1 MKKHMIKQVISLFI
15 CISLC
20 FTVVYPVPAKASTT
34 EIIKISDET
43 FHNSVPKISVVTADG
58 NGSTLE
64 KSDGYV
70 DAHITITDTDG
81 TELSDD
87 VSFKVRGNTT
97 ALYWINKKSFTFK
110 FAKKKDVLGMGK
122 GKKWA
127 IVANAFDPTLLR
139 NYLAFET
146 ADELEIPYTSMH
158 KFVELW
164 LDGSFRGNYVLF
176 EPVQQG
182 ADRVDIDIE
191 SNGGMKDFLVEYETE
206 TAMVNPSDT
215 YFKAANVR
223 FIATDPDEPSEDQI
237 SYMQNVLSD
246 IITTLQSGSEEQIR
260 EIIDTSSF
268 AKYYLLN
275 EYFKTFDFSVTSV
288 FFYYKDGKLF
298 AGPPW
303 DYDLSMGNTNSELA
317 GRCREA
323 NSSSG
328 IFADK
333 NLFAYIA
340 RKSWFKEIVKQ
351 EYEAHYDYF
360 SHIHTDGGILDT
372 MHLTYRGTIDRNYSE
387 AGWRASKWWINIQR
401 QPDKT
406 YDENYAFLKNWLAE
420 RYNWFEEYL
429 EPFYREY
436 IIGDT
441 DGNGEIDICDVTQI
455 QRFLIGFYYD
465 QDYSVRGNVTGDELS
480 IVDAT
485 EIQRYLIGLKNSLCI
500 GEKNKA
506 KFAN

>member
-1 MKKHMIKQVISLFI
+1 MTKTVISLFI

-20 FTVVYPVPAKASTT
+20 FTIVFSISAKATSI
-34 EIIKISDET
+34 ENNIYSDR
-43 FHNSVPKISVVTADG
+43 FFQNSVPKITVVTEDG
-58 NGSTLE
+58 NGCSLE

-70 DAHITITDTDG
+70 NAHITITDTDG
-81 TELSDD
+81 TELTDD

-97 ALYWINKKSFTFK
+97 ALYWIDKKSFTFK

-127 IVANAFDPTLLR
+127 IVANSFDPTLLR

-146 ADELEIPYTSMH
+146 ANELEIPYTSNH

-182 ADRVDIDIE
+182 SDRVDIDIE
-191 SNGGMKDFLVEYETE
+191 SNDGMKDFLVEFETE
-206 TAMVNPSDT
+206 TAMVNPNDT

-223 FIATDPDEPSEDQI
+223 FIATDPDEPSEAQI
-237 SYMQNVLSD
+237 SYMQEVLSD

-260 EIIDTSSF
+260 EKIDTSSF

-288 FFYYKDGKLF
+288 FFYYKDGKLY

-303 DYDLSMGNTNSELA
+303 DYDLSMGNTNGELA

-323 NSSSG
+323 NSSQG
-328 IFADK
+328 VYADK
-333 NLFAYIA
+333 NLFVYLAD
-340 RKSWFKEIVKQ
+340 KSWFKEIVKN
-351 EYEAHYDYF
+351 EYEEHYDF
-360 SHIHTDGGILDT
+360 FAHIHTDGGVLDT
-372 MHLTYRGTIDRNYSE
+372 LRSTYTATIDRNYGE

-420 RYNWFEEYL
+420 RCDWFEEYF

-441 DGNGEIDICDVTQI
+441 DGNGEVDICDATHI
-455 QRFLIGFYYD
+455 QRILAEFYYD
-465 QDYSVRGNVTGDELS
+465 SNYVIRGNVTGDELS
-480 IVDAT
+480 IIDVT
-485 EIQRYLIGLKNSLCI
+485 EIQRYLVGFKNMYSI
-500 GEKNKA
+500 GEKDKA
-506 KFAN
+506 KFPE

>member
-1 MKKHMIKQVISLFI
+1 MKRHMTKTVISLFI

-20 FTVVYPVPAKASTT
+20 FTIVFSISAKATSI
-34 EIIKISDET
+34 ENNIYSDQV
-43 FHNSVPKISVVTADG
+43 FQNSVPKITVVTEDG
-58 NGSTLE
+58 NGCSLE

-70 DAHITITDTDG
+70 NAHITITDTDG
-81 TELSDD
+81 TELTDD

-97 ALYWINKKSFTFK
+97 ALYWIDKKSFTFK

-127 IVANAFDPTLLR
+127 IVANSFDPTLLR

-146 ADELEIPYTSMH
+146 ANELEIPYTSNH

-182 ADRVDIDIE
+182 SDRVDIDIE
-191 SNGGMKDFLVEYETE
+191 SNDGMKDFLVEYETE
-206 TAMVNPSDT
+206 TAMVNPNDT

-223 FIATDPDEPSEDQI
+223 FIATDPDEPSEAQI
-237 SYMQNVLSD
+237 SYMQDVLSD
-246 IITTLQSGSEEQIR
+246 IITTLQSCSEEQIR
-260 EIIDTSSF
+260 EKIDTSSF

-288 FFYYKDGKLF
+288 FFYYKDGKLY

-303 DYDLSMGNTNSELA
+303 DYDLSMGNTNGELA

-323 NSSSG
+323 NSSQG
-328 IFADK
+328 VYADK
-333 NLFAYIA
+333 NLFVYLAD
-340 RKSWFKEIVKQ
+340 KSWFKEIVKN
-351 EYEAHYDYF
+351 EYEEHYNFF
-360 SHIHTDGGILDT
+360 SHIHTDGGVLDT
-372 MHLTYRGTIDRNYSE
+372 LRSTYTATIDRNYGE

-420 RYNWFEEYL
+420 RCDWFEEYF

-441 DGNGEIDICDVTQI
+441 DGNGEVDICDATHI
-455 QRFLIGFYYD
+455 QRILAEFYYD
-465 QDYSVRGNVTGDELS
+465 SNYVIRGNVTGDELS
-480 IVDAT
+480 IIDVT
-485 EIQRYLIGLKNSLCI
+485 EIQRYLVGFKNLYSI
-500 GEKNKA
+500 GEKDKA
-506 KFAN
+506 KFPE

>member
-1 MKKHMIKQVISLFI
+1 MKRHMTKTVISLFI

-20 FTVVYPVPAKASTT
+20 FTIVFSISAKATSI
-34 EIIKISDET
+34 ENNIYSDRV
-43 FHNSVPKISVVTADG
+43 FQNSVPKITVVTEDG
-58 NGSTLE
+58 NGCSLE

-70 DAHITITDTDG
+70 NAHITITDTDG
-81 TELSDD
+81 TELTDD

-97 ALYWINKKSFTFK
+97 ALYWIDKKSFTFK

-127 IVANAFDPTLLR
+127 IVANSFDPTLLR

-146 ADELEIPYTSMH
+146 ANELEIPYTSNH

-182 ADRVDIDIE
+182 SDRVDIDIE
-191 SNGGMKDFLVEYETE
+191 SNDGMKDFLVEYETE
-206 TAMVNPSDT
+206 TAMVNPNDT

-223 FIATDPDEPSEDQI
+223 FIATDPDEPSEAQI
-237 SYMQNVLSD
+237 SYMQDVLSD

-260 EIIDTSSF
+260 EKIDTSSF

-288 FFYYKDGKLF
+288 FFYYKDGKF
-298 AGPPW
+298 YAGPPW
-303 DYDLSMGNTNSELA
+303 DYDLSMGNTNGELA

-323 NSSSG
+323 NSSQG
-328 IFADK
+328 VYADK
-333 NLFAYIA
+333 NLFVYLAD
-340 RKSWFKEIVKQ
+340 KSWFKEIVKN
-351 EYEAHYDYF
+351 EYEEHYDF
-360 SHIHTDGGILDT
+360 FAHIHTDGGVLDT
-372 MHLTYRGTIDRNYSE
+372 LRSTYTATIDRNYGE

-420 RYNWFEEYL
+420 RCDWFEEYF

-441 DGNGEIDICDVTQI
+441 DENGEVDICDATHI
-455 QRFLIGFYYD
+455 QRILAEFYYD
-465 QDYSVRGNVTGDELS
+465 SNYVIRGNVTGDELS
-480 IVDAT
+480 IIDVT
-485 EIQRYLIGLKNSLCI
+485 EIQRYLVGFKNLYSI
-500 GEKNKA
+500 GEKDKA
-506 KFAN
+506 KFPE